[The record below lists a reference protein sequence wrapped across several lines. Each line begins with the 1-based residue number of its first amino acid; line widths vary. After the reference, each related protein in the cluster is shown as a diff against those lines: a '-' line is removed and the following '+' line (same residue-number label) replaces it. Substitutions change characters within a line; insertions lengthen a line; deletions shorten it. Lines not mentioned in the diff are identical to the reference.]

1 MTGESLLLGIDGGGT
16 KTVAWLACFIPPGP
30 VEIVGRGSAGPANP
44 QAVGFS
50 VAIANLDRAVET
62 AFEDRG
68 SPPRTVAAAVLALAG
83 SDRPENRR
91 ALVGWADG
99 RRLADRFEVVHD
111 ALPLLAAG
119 TPAGWG
125 IALISGTG
133 SFAFGRD
140 PAGREARSGGWGFL
154 MGDEGSGYA
163 MAIAGLRAA
172 AKAADGRG
180 PRTQLLDALLRS
192 LSVPRAEALIPA
204 VYAIAGDRARLAA
217 LSSVVSETAETGDP
231 VAQEIFNEAAGELA
245 RMARAVAAKLDLAG
259 GPFPLALAGGVLLGS
274 DRLRRNLA
282 EQLASCRLEAT
293 PVQLVAEPVLGAVQ
307 LAAAMIGQP
316 GAARE

>member
-1 MTGESLLLGIDGGGT
+1 M
-16 KTVAWLACFIPPGP
+16 AWLAVQRRGP
-30 VEIVGRGSAGPANP
+30 LEIVGRGSAGPANP
-44 QAVGFS
+44 QAIGFP
-50 VAIANLDRAVET
+50 AAFANLDRAVQA

-83 SDRPENRR
+83 SDRQENRR
-91 ALVGWADG
+91 ALVGWAEG
-99 RRLADRFEVVHD
+99 RHLAVRFEVVHD

-133 SFAFGRD
+133 SFAFGRH
-140 PAGREARSGGWGFL
+140 PAGRARSGGWGFL

-180 PRTQLLDALLRS
+180 PQTRLLDALLGR
-192 LSVPRAEALIPA
+192 LNVPRAEALIPA

-217 LSSVVSETAETGDP
+217 LSSAVSEAAEAGDP
-231 VAQEIFNEAAGELA
+231 VAQEIFNTAAEELA
-245 RMARAVAAKLDLAG
+245 RMVWAVAAKLDLAG

-274 DRLRRNLA
+274 EPLRQRVA

-293 PVQLVAEPVLGAVQ
+293 PLRLVAEPVLGAVQ
-307 LAAAMIGQP
+307 LAAALAGP
-316 GAARE
+316 ANAARE